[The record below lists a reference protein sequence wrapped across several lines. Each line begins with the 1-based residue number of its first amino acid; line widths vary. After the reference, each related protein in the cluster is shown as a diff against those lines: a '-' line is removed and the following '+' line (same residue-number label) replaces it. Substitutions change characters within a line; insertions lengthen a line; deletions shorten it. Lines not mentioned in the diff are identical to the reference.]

1 MPKDNEVDEKVMP
14 VAWRYWSAYHASQV
28 NVLGPGRYEYTDE
41 GQWHPDGA
49 EPLYSAATVAELRA
63 EVSALSHELDC
74 VNANWQAS
82 MAHAKTLRARADA
95 AERRVGELEADARRY
110 RYLREKRDVLL
121 CTGFFGNCC
130 VNKTVADVDAAIDTL
145 TGADPT

>member
-1 MPKDNEVDEKVMP
+1 MPKDNEVDEKVKRY
-14 VAWRYWSAYHASQV
+14 AWNLHHMVQDAK
-28 NVLGPGRYEYTDE
+28 GPWIVYED
-41 GQWHPDGA
+41 H
-49 EPLYSAATVAELRA
+49 AATVAELRA
-63 EVSALSHELDC
+63 KA
-74 VNANWQAS
+74 A
-82 MAHAKTLRARADA
+82 A